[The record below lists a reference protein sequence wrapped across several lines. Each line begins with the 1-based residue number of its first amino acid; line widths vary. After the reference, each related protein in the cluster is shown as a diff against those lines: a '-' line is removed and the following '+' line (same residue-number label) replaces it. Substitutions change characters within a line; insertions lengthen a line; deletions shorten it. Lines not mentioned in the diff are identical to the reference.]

1 MAFIWIIA
9 AVIASLAQHRKILLR
24 YGYRAL
30 FSQLNSDLDD
40 MFLSRAARP
49 LMPKQH
55 FMIAWSYHRTLVR
68 LTSASISGKQ
78 SGLPSCHGKEWN
90 GGYCAPRWR
99 AEVYLPRQNHR
110 RDPRPPRPASLV
122 LAASLARRAPGYTR
136 AADTTSVSGR
146 FLRVLMHFYLR

>member
-49 LMPKQH
+49 LMPKQR

-68 LTSASISGKQ
+68 LRALPFPGSSPDCHHATGRSGTADTALPVGALRCTFPGKTTAEIHDRHD
-78 SGLPSCHGKEWN
+78 LHPSC
-90 GGYCAPRWR
+90 WR
-99 AEVYLPRQNHR
+99 HPWPGAHPVTPGLQT
-110 RDPRPPRPASLV
+110 PPRFREGSCAC
-122 LAASLARRAPGYTR
+122 
-136 AADTTSVSGR
+136 
-146 FLRVLMHFYLR
+146 